1 MPAASNSASN
11 EKLQP
16 IKNLAEFKQLS
27 LNYVRRFNNERISLK
42 TKGMTPVQRT
52 IPLRVDTLNNKSVIS
67 RGCFE

>member
-1 MPAASNSASN
+1 MWRTSMPAASNSASN

-42 TKGMTPVQRT
+42 TKGMTPVQYREHA
-52 IPLRVDTLNNKSVIS
+52 LQA
-67 RGCFE
+67 